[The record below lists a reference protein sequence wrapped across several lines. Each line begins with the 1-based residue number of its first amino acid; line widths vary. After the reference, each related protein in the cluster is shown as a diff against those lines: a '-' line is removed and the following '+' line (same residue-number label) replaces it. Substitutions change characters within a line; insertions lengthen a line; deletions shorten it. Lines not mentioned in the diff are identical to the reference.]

1 MLTFKPKTFISH
13 SWEDKP
19 LAMQLERELGSA
31 KIDVWIDHSEIRGGD
46 NLPKRINDA
55 LEWCNTFLL
64 IWSKAASKSRWVDLE
79 WTNALSLD
87 KVIIPCRLDKT
98 PLPAILANRTYIDF
112 LNKDKGVLELLQV
125 VGLSQGR
132 MEPQSLNKPLTSGL
146 SVESSCGTNDHF
158 ADTPKFDV
166 STAQK
171 YAREGRLEEWIHS
184 YLNRPD
190 PRANLGLSAGLKL
203 KQWWW
208 NGPLE
213 TKLVHLN
220 RCEGPEIYMEYSVDP
235 QHWAKR
241 TAEMANSLTQLL
253 DIPPLIVHCG
263 TGFFLS
269 IRDGNARHEAMRL
282 KGWQMC
288 WVIIW
293 YDTKTDY
300 RRHTKRLVKA
310 GYLSDDSVA

>member
-1 MLTFKPKTFISH
+1 MLTPKPKTFISH
-13 SWEDKP
+13 AWEDKS

-31 KIDVWIDHSEIRGGD
+31 KVDVWIDHSEIRGGD

-64 IWSKAASKSRWVDLE
+64 IWSEAASKSRWVELE

-98 PLPAILANRTYIDF
+98 PLPAILANKTFIDF
-112 LNKDKGVLELLQV
+112 LNTEKGLLDLLRVLSSPQE
-125 VGLSQGR
+125 R
-132 MEPQSLNKPLTSGL
+132 IEPLSLNKPLSSEFSVKQSG
-146 SVESSCGTNDHF
+146 EINDNV
-158 ADTPKFDV
+158 ADIPKFDV
-166 STAQK
+166 PTAQK

-190 PRANLGLSAGLKL
+190 PRANLGLSVGLKR
-203 KQWWW
+203 KQRWW

-213 TKLVHLN
+213 MKLAELN
-220 RCEGPEIYMEYSVDP
+220 RCEGPEVYMEYSVDP
-235 QHWAKR
+235 YYWAKR
-241 TAEMANSLTQLL
+241 TTEMANSLTQLL

-263 TGFFLS
+263 TGFYLS

-282 KGWQMC
+282 KGWQAC

-293 YDTKTDY
+293 YDTATDY

-310 GYLSDDSVA
+310 GYLCNGSVA